1 MTKYKDKLIRRMDRY
16 GNLIGPWM
24 YVIKANSSF
33 CETIIANNTNIGN
46 ILRNKTVLISTFLVQ
61 IKNVF
66 MPKSISLHIPK
77 PLFKAIECG
86 KQKIIDFDLEDRYMD
101 ILNEFAKD
109 PDKPMVIRF
118 NSGSGKLYASV
129 ENVYIYH
136 YKMLDKRVIRV
147 ELKQYLCTL

>member
-16 GNLIGPWM
+16 GHPIGPWL

-33 CETIIANNTNIGN
+33 CEAIVADNVNIGN
-46 ILRNKTVLISTFLVQ
+46 VLRAKDTLMNTYLVQ

-77 PLFKAIECG
+77 SLFKAIECG
-86 KQKIIDFDLEDRYMD
+86 KQKTIDFYIEDRYMD

-109 PDKPMVIRF
+109 PNKPMVIRF
-118 NSGSGKLYASV
+118 NSGSGKLYALV
-129 ENVYIYH
+129 ENVYIHH
-136 YKMLDKRVIRV
+136 YRILNKRVIRV
-147 ELKQYLCTL
+147 ELERYLCTL

>member
-16 GNLIGPWM
+16 GHPIGPWL

-33 CETIIANNTNIGN
+33 CEAIVADNVNIGN
-46 ILRNKTVLISTFLVQ
+46 VLRAKDTLMNTYLVQ

-77 PLFKAIECG
+77 LLFKAIECG
-86 KQKIIDFDLEDRYMD
+86 KQKTIDFDLEDRYMD
-101 ILNEFAKD
+101 ILNEFVKD
-109 PDKPMVIRF
+109 PDKPIVIRF
-118 NSGSGKLYASV
+118 NSGSGKLYALV
-129 ENVYIYH
+129 EDVYIYH

-147 ELKQYLCTL
+147 ELERYLCTL

>member
-1 MTKYKDKLIRRMDRY
+1 MTKYKDKLIRRIDRC
-16 GNLIGPWM
+16 GSPIGPWL

-33 CETIIANNTNIGN
+33 CEAIVADNVNIGN
-46 ILRNKTVLISTFLVQ
+46 ILRVKNTLMNTYLVQ

-66 MPKSISLHIPK
+66 IPKSISLHIPK

-86 KQKIIDFDLEDRYMD
+86 KQKTIDCDPEDRYTD

-118 NSGSGKLYASV
+118 NSGSSKLYALV
-129 ENVYIYH
+129 ENVYIH
-136 YKMLDKRVIRV
+136 YYKILNKHVIRV
-147 ELKQYLCTL
+147 ELKRYLCTL

>member
-1 MTKYKDKLIRRMDRY
+1 MTKYKDKLIRRMDRC
-16 GNLIGPWM
+16 GNLIGPWL

-33 CETIIANNTNIGN
+33 CEAIIANNTNIGN

-86 KQKIIDFDLEDRYMD
+86 KQKTIDFDIEDRCMD

-109 PDKPMVIRF
+109 PNKPMVIRF